1 MQATLTLVHLTDGRS
16 TITGFIDE
24 DSMATDSAVK
34 WPNTTTKVKAY
45 VDNTVTGINL
55 GFAGDSGPGNIDLD
69 PKHLT

>member
-1 MQATLTLVHLTDGRS
+1 
-16 TITGFIDE
+16 
-24 DSMATDSAVK
+24 MATDSAVK
-34 WPNTTTKVKAY
+34 LPTQQSVKAY